1 MLLTSRPSMV
11 KVELESL
18 VVDAEG
24 TYEVCNACSRINASA
39 SRSLGDGALL
49 ASKLSRSVV
58 TKCSPSTI
66 SDGSERGIIG
76 RL

>member
-1 MLLTSRPSMV
+1 MLLASRPGMG
-11 KVELESL
+11 KAELESPL
-18 VVDAEG
+18 VDVEG
-24 TYEVCNACSRINASA
+24 TYEVCNACSRFNASA
-39 SRSLGDGALL
+39 SGSLGDGALP